1 MDRDKRTMRLLGA
14 LRHAT
19 GRATIETMSDDHWA
33 EAERL
38 AASLHRLIKARR
50 DQAKYDRYARM
61 MRRPSQEGV

>member
-1 MDRDKRTMRLLGA
+1 MDRDKPTLRLLGA

-19 GRATIETMSDDHWA
+19 GRATIETMADDHWA

-50 DQAKYDRYARM
+50 DQAKHDRYARM
-61 MRRPSQEGV
+61 MRRPSDV

>member
-1 MDRDKRTMRLLGA
+1 MADKPTLRLLGA

-19 GRATIETMSDDHWA
+19 GRATIETMADDHWA

-50 DQAKYDRYARM
+50 DQAKSERYARM
-61 MRRPSQEGV
+61 RRRPSDV

>member
-1 MDRDKRTMRLLGA
+1 MDRDKPTLRLLGA

-19 GRATIETMSDDHWA
+19 GRATIETMADDHWA

-50 DQAKYDRYARM
+50 DQAKAERYQRM
-61 MRRPSQEGV
+61 MRRPSDV

>member
-1 MDRDKRTMRLLGA
+1 MGRDKPTLRLLGA

-19 GRATIETMSDDHWA
+19 GRATIETMADDHWA

-50 DQAKYDRYARM
+50 DQAKAERYQRM
-61 MRRPSQEGV
+61 MRRPSDV

>member
-38 AASLHRLIKARR
+38 AASLHRLIKSRR
-50 DQAKYDRYARM
+50 YAAKAERYARM
-61 MRRPSQEGV
+61 MRRPSDV

>member
-1 MDRDKRTMRLLGA
+1 MADKPSLRLLGA

-19 GRATIETMSDDHWA
+19 GRATIETMADDHWA

-50 DQAKYDRYARM
+50 DQAKAERYQRM